1 MFGHA
6 LRAVAVGRGGKEGIV
21 ITLI

>member
-6 LRAVAVGRGGKEGIV
+6 LRSP
-21 ITLI
+21 